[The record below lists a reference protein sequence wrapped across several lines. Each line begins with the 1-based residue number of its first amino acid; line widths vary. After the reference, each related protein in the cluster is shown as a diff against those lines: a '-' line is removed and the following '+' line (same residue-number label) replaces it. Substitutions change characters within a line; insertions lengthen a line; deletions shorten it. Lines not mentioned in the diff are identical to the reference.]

1 MPKVEIDYSNTI
13 FYKIYC
19 VNPDIIDIY
28 IGHTTNFIQRKHGH
42 KQCCINTKSINYN
55 SKLYKYIRSHGGW
68 DNWNMEIIAFHNC
81 KDKYA
86 ARTYEQKYF
95 KEYKATLNSIQPL
108 APPKIKLENER
119 ENKKLLHCSTCNVY
133 FSSINLHEVHNKTKK
148 HINGLEIMLTSI
160 DNKSSKPEN
169 VFNCLSCDYKCRY
182 KCDFIKHNR
191 TPKHIRLISVDNKS
205 SKPEN
210 VFNCEC
216 GKKYKSRQGLQQHKK
231 KCTYIEEKDK
241 KEEGPDTDYKEL
253 LVEAMK
259 QMKIKDEQVSD
270 AMNQMKKKDEQV
282 SDAMNQMK
290 KKDEQVSDA
299 MNKMIE
305 HQKQITDMIP
315 LIGNKTTNN
324 NSNNTTNNKFNLNF
338 FLNTQCK
345 DAMSIQSF
353 MENLSIGSKELE
365 HMGDVG
371 YLNGMI
377 DIFNNT
383 IGNMDIHKRPLHCTD
398 KKREVLYFKQ
408 GDEWEKDSTDKQQL
422 KKLIK
427 NVENKNYYNVREW
440 SKAHKESFT
449 SETAAGDQ
457 YVKIATEALGG
468 ADSTKDTI
476 YLSKIMKHI
485 IREVTVKV

>member
-1 MPKVEIDYSNTI
+1 MTDENSTKVGNKLNCEICEYMCTWESDFNKHLLTAKHKRLTNADKNSTKVGNKLNCEICEYTCTWESDLKKHLLTAKHKRLTN
-13 FYKIYC
+13 
-19 VNPDIIDIY
+19 VNP
-28 IGHTTNFIQRKHGH
+28 
-42 KQCCINTKSINYN
+42 KS
-55 SKLYKYIRSHGGW
+55 
-68 DNWNMEIIAFHNC
+68 E
-81 KDKYA
+81 
-86 ARTYEQKYF
+86 TY
-95 KEYKATLNSIQPL
+95 
-108 APPKIKLENER
+108 
-119 ENKKLLHCSTCNVY
+119 
-133 FSSINLHEVHNKTKK
+133 KK
-148 HINGLEIMLTSI
+148 H
-160 DNKSSKPEN
+160 
-169 VFNCLSCDYKCRY
+169 
-182 KCDFIKHNR
+182 FICN
-191 TPKHIRLISVDNKS
+191 
-205 SKPEN
+205 
-210 VFNCEC
+210 C
-216 GKKYKSRQGLQQHKK
+216 GKSYMQRQSLFKHKK
-231 KCTYIEEKDK
+231 ICTYIEDTENK
-241 KEEGPDTDYKEL
+241 EGPNYKEL
-253 LVEAMK
+253 LVEAMN
-259 QMKIKDEQVSD
+259 QMKKKDEQVSE
-270 AMNQMKKKDEQV
+270 AMKKKDEQV

-290 KKDEQVSDA
+290 IKDEQVSDA

-315 LIGNKTTNN
+315 LIGNTTNN
-324 NSNNTTNNKFNLNF
+324 NNTTNNTTNNNKFNLNF

-371 YLNGMI
+371 FLNGMI

-427 NVENKNYYNVREW
+427 DVETKNYYNVRDW
-440 SKAHKESFT
+440 SRAHKESFT

-457 YVKIATEALGG
+457 YMKIATEALGG

-485 IREVTVKV
+485 IREVTVKA

>member
-1 MPKVEIDYSNTI
+1 MVT
-13 FYKIYC
+13 
-19 VNPDIIDIY
+19 
-28 IGHTTNFIQRKHGH
+28 
-42 KQCCINTKSINYN
+42 
-55 SKLYKYIRSHGGW
+55 
-68 DNWNMEIIAFHNC
+68 
-81 KDKYA
+81 
-86 ARTYEQKYF
+86 QK
-95 KEYKATLNSIQPL
+95 
-108 APPKIKLENER
+108 PPKTPVSFHCENCNFTSS
-119 ENKKLLHCSTCNVY
+119 NKKDFNRHVMTAK
-133 FSSINLHEVHNKTKK
+133 HKK
-148 HINGLEIMLTSI
+148 VKNGKNGTNEIF
-160 DNKSSKPEN
+160 DC
-169 VFNCLSCDYKCRY
+169 F
-182 KCDFIKHNR
+182 
-191 TPKHIRLISVDNKS
+191 
-205 SKPEN
+205 
-210 VFNCEC
+210 C
-216 GKKYKSRQGLQQHKK
+216 GKTYLHQSGLCRHKK
-231 KCTYIEEKDK
+231 ICKYIEEDK
-241 KEEGPDTDYKEL
+241 KIDEPDYKEL
-253 LVEAMK
+253 LFEAMK
-259 QMKIKDEQVSD
+259 QMQRKDEQVSE
-270 AMNQMKKKDEQV
+270 AMKQKDEQVSEAMKQMKKKDEQV
-282 SDAMNQMK
+282 SEAMNQMK
-290 KKDEQVSDA
+290 
-299 MNKMIE
+299 E

-427 NVENKNYYNVREW
+427 DVETKNYYNVRDW
-440 SKAHKESFT
+440 SRSHKDSFT

-457 YVKIATEALGG
+457 YMKIATEALGG

-485 IREVTVKV
+485 IREVTVKA

>member
-1 MPKVEIDYSNTI
+1 MSTTKPKKTPVSFHCEICNFTSSNKKD
-13 FYKIYC
+13 F
-19 VNPDIIDIY
+19 DR
-28 IGHTTNFIQRKHGH
+28 HTMTAKHKNQQLSTVCQPEKTPMHYRCACG
-42 KQCCINTKSINYN
+42 
-55 SKLYKYIRSHGGW
+55 
-68 DNWNMEIIAFHNC
+68 
-81 KDKYA
+81 
-86 ARTYEQKYF
+86 
-95 KEYKATLNSIQPL
+95 KEYK
-108 APPKIKLENER
+108 ER
-119 ENKKLLHCSTCNVY
+119 T
-133 FSSINLHEVHNKTKK
+133 
-148 HINGLEIMLTSI
+148 GLW
-160 DNKSSKPEN
+160 K
-169 VFNCLSCDYKCRY
+169 
-182 KCDFIKHNR
+182 
-191 TPKHIRLISVDNKS
+191 
-205 SKPEN
+205 
-210 VFNCEC
+210 
-216 GKKYKSRQGLQQHKK
+216 HKK
-231 KCTYIEEKDK
+231 NCKYIGVEDEKIIQTNND
-241 KEEGPDTDYKEL
+241 EMDYKEL
-253 LVEAMK
+253 LVEAME
-259 QMKIKDEQVSD
+259 QMKKKDEQMKQKD
-270 AMNQMKKKDEQV
+270 EQMKKKDEQV
-282 SDAMNQMK
+282 SEAMNQMK
-290 KKDEQVSDA
+290 
-299 MNKMIE
+299 E

-324 NSNNTTNNKFNLNF
+324 NNTTNNKFNLNF

-353 MENLSIGSKELE
+353 MENLSIGSNELE

-440 SKAHKESFT
+440 SRAHKESFT

-468 ADSTKDTI
+468 ADSTKDSI

-485 IREVTVKV
+485 IREVTVKA

>member
-1 MPKVEIDYSNTI
+1 MLTENVLQKTA
-13 FYKIYC
+13 K
-19 VNPDIIDIY
+19 
-28 IGHTTNFIQRKHGH
+28 
-42 KQCCINTKSINYN
+42 
-55 SKLYKYIRSHGGW
+55 KY
-68 DNWNMEIIAFHNC
+68 NC
-81 KDKYA
+81 KTCDYNTSDKCDYTKHIVTA
-86 ARTYEQKYF
+86 KHISLTHVDNE
-95 KEYKATLNSIQPL
+95 S
-108 APPKIKLENER
+108 PKIKKDFKCIL
-119 ENKKLLHCSTCNVY
+119 
-133 FSSINLHEVHNKTKK
+133 
-148 HINGLEIMLTSI
+148 
-160 DNKSSKPEN
+160 
-169 VFNCLSCDYKCRY
+169 CDYKCSY
-182 KCDFIKHNR
+182 KRDFAKHKM
-191 TPKHIRLISVDNKS
+191 TAKHISLTSVDNKTP
-205 SKPEN
+205 KPEKD
-210 VFNCEC
+210 FNCKC

-241 KEEGPDTDYKEL
+241 KEGGSDSDSDYKEL

-259 QMKIKDEQVSD
+259 QMKIKDEQ
-270 AMNQMKKKDEQV
+270 MKI
-282 SDAMNQMK
+282 
-290 KKDEQVSDA
+290 KDEQVSDA

-324 NSNNTTNNKFNLNF
+324 NTTNNNKFNLNF

-353 MENLSIGSKELE
+353 MENLNIGSKELE

-371 YLNGMI
+371 FLNGMI

-427 NVENKNYYNVREW
+427 DVETKNYYNVRDW
-440 SKAHKESFT
+440 SRAHKESFT

-485 IREVTVKV
+485 IREVTVKA

>member
-1 MPKVEIDYSNTI
+1 MSTNKTPKNAQ
-13 FYKIYC
+13 KM
-19 VNPDIIDIY
+19 
-28 IGHTTNFIQRKHGH
+28 
-42 KQCCINTKSINYN
+42 CCDLCKFTC
-55 SKLYKYIRSHGGW
+55 SKLSE
-68 DNWNMEIIAFHNC
+68 WNRHILTAKHKNQQLSTNC
-81 KDKYA
+81 QH
-86 ARTYEQKYF
+86 QKEPTHY
-95 KEYKATLNSIQPL
+95 
-108 APPKIKLENER
+108 R
-119 ENKKLLHCSTCNVY
+119 
-133 FSSINLHEVHNKTKK
+133 
-148 HINGLEIMLTSI
+148 
-160 DNKSSKPEN
+160 
-169 VFNCLSCDYKCRY
+169 
-182 KCDFIKHNR
+182 
-191 TPKHIRLISVDNKS
+191 
-205 SKPEN
+205 
-210 VFNCEC
+210 CEC
-216 GKKYKSRQGLQQHKK
+216 GKEYKERTGLWKHKK
-231 KCTYIEEKDK
+231 NCKYIEAV
-241 KEEGPDTDYKEL
+241 EETDYKEL

-259 QMKIKDEQVSD
+259 QMKQKDEQVSE
-270 AMNQMKKKDEQV
+270 AMKQM
-282 SDAMNQMK
+282 M
-290 KKDEQVSDA
+290 
-299 MNKMIE
+299 E

-315 LIGNKTTNN
+315 LIGNNTTNNTTNN
-324 NSNNTTNNKFNLNF
+324 NTNNNTTNNKFNLNF

-353 MENLSIGSKELE
+353 MENLNIGSKELE

-371 YLNGMI
+371 FLNGMI

-468 ADSTKDTI
+468 ADSTKDSI